1 MFSSILGLIGVVIG
15 WFLNYFTSILH
26 DKGRT
31 RRERITAANTL
42 LAEIDM
48 IKERLLSVDPSGWP
62 EKPKRDYNKALYHS
76 LLPRLGLFSSE
87 SVTALV
93 RFYQGIERIEAE
105 AHACGTD
112 EPHVR
117 RSKNREDWARAVEN
131 AQKNLLTA
139 VEKAL
144 KAELERS

>member
-1 MFSSILGLIGVVIG
+1 MIGEAITGFVGIFLGWLLT
-15 WFLNYFTSILH
+15 FCTTR
-26 DKGRT
+26 KREKERT
-31 RRERITAANTL
+31 RQERITAANAL

-48 IKERLLSVDPSGWP
+48 IKERLLSVDPVVWP

-87 SVTALV
+87 SVRALV

-105 AHACGTD
+105 AYACD
-112 EPHVR
+112 SEEPHVR
-117 RSKNREDWARAVEN
+117 RSKHREDWALAVEN
-131 AQKNLLTA
+131 TQKNLLAA

-144 KAELERS
+144 ESEIN